1 MTDRDIGVSL
11 EVISRS
17 EEKVIKR
24 SELEKRLYTI
34 LANHKH
40 GSYEYEGVADTL
52 ALLLQIKRIAGKKGK
67 STEKGSEV
75 LKLLGLSGTKRSL
88 REHRDQL
95 VCVLIANDSLHS
107 GRDLNVIKDQLT
119 HLTETD
125 ISEVNRTWQRGRD
138 LALSVANNELS
149 VTQIDD
155 IKTAISDITAKV
167 RKSTGK

>member
-1 MTDRDIGVSL
+1 MSDRDIGVSL
-11 EVISRS
+11 EVVSRS

-24 SELEKRLYTI
+24 PELEKRLYTI
-34 LANHKH
+34 LANHEH
-40 GSYEYEGVADTL
+40 GSDEYEGIADTL

-75 LKLLGLSGTKRSL
+75 LKLLDLSAAKNSL
-88 REHRDQL
+88 REQRDQL

-138 LALSVANNELS
+138 LALSVTNNELS
-149 VTQIDD
+149 VTQIED
-155 IKTAISDITAKV
+155 IKTAIQDITAKV
-167 RKSTGK
+167 RKSREK

>member
-1 MTDRDIGVSL
+1 MSDRDIGVYL
-11 EVISRS
+11 EVVSRS

-24 SELEKRLYTI
+24 PELEKRLYTI
-34 LANHKH
+34 LANHEH
-40 GSYEYEGVADTL
+40 GSDEYEGIADTL

-75 LKLLGLSGTKRSL
+75 LKLLDLSTAKNSL
-88 REHRDQL
+88 REQRDQL

-149 VTQIDD
+149 VTQIED
-155 IKTAISDITAKV
+155 IKTAIKDITAKV
-167 RKSTGK
+167 RKSRGK

>member
-1 MTDRDIGVSL
+1 MSDRDIGVSL

-34 LANHKH
+34 LANYEH
-40 GSYEYEGVADTL
+40 GSDEYEGIADAL

-75 LKLLGLSGTKRSL
+75 LKLLDLSAAKNSL
-88 REHRDQL
+88 REQRDQL

-107 GRDLNVIKDQLT
+107 DRDLNVIKDQLT

-125 ISEVNRTWQRGRD
+125 ISEVNRIWQRGRD
-138 LALSVANNELS
+138 LALSGANNELS
-149 VTQIDD
+149 VTHIDD
-155 IKTAISDITAKV
+155 IKTAINAITAKI

>member
-1 MTDRDIGVSL
+1 MSDQDIGVSL
-11 EVISRS
+11 EVVSRS

-24 SELEKRLYTI
+24 PELEKRLYTI
-34 LANHKH
+34 LANHEH
-40 GSYEYEGVADTL
+40 GSDEYEGIADTL

-75 LKLLGLSGTKRSL
+75 LKLLDLSAAKNSL
-88 REHRDQL
+88 REQRDQL

-138 LALSVANNELS
+138 LALSVTNNELS
-149 VTQIDD
+149 VTQIED
-155 IKTAISDITAKV
+155 IKTAIQDITAKV
-167 RKSTGK
+167 RKSREK